1 MARTN
6 ENLTLMT
13 MESEEQGMEIW
24 LNAKKPH
31 YTGGFTIPWLIL

>member
-6 ENLTLMT
+6 ENLTFMT
-13 MESEEQGMEIW
+13 MASEEQGMAIW
-24 LNAKKPH
+24 LNAKKPD